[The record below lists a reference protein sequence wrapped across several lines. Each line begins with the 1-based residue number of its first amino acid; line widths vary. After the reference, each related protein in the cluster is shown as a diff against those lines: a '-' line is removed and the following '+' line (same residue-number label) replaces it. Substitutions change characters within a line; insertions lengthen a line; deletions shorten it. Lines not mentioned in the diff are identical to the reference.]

1 MFLHTC
7 LAYENLEIKVENTDA
22 HVNLSIRSPKTDN
35 MLSVTLSGP
44 QVAVVASA
52 LIEVLT
58 AIGEVEDPLS
68 IFGSAVRIGG
78 AVEQIRREA
87 A

>member
-7 LAYENLEIKVENTDA
+7 LAYENIEIKVDNADA
-22 HVNLSIRSPKTDN
+22 HINLNVRSVKSDN
-35 MLSVTLSGP
+35 TVSVTLSGP
-44 QVAVVASA
+44 QVAVIASA

-58 AIGEVEDPLS
+58 AIGEIEDPLS
-68 IFGSAVRIGG
+68 IFGNGVRIGG